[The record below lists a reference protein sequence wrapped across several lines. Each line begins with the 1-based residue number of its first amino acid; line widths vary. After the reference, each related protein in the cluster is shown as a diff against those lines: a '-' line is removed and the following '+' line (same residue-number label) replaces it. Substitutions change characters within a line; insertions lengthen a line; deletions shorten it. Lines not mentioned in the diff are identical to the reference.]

1 MLPTDGV
8 DTTLKS
14 VVNKYGLIQICLKDL
29 VLERFGESTWDTIRK
44 KAGVE
49 DKFVNFQQYDDDVT
63 YKLAEAA
70 ADLLG
75 VHTDSVYE
83 LFGVFWVTW
92 VMRIGYDKLIRTLG
106 KNLAE
111 FIGNL
116 DFMHTVYMKTMYPMM
131 DEPSFR
137 AETREDGTLTL
148 HYFSVRK
155 GLNGVV
161 SGVIKGVAR
170 IIFCERIEMEVIDY
184 KEEYHRGV
192 RKDHW
197 VFHVRFIE
205 FNLTPMG
212 LDGKISQ
219 EEWLSILVTEK
230 DSDVKDKIPDVTT
243 IKEQHETEQFVAHI
257 PDKIHVDPSTFCHA
271 FPYHVVF
278 DKNLV
283 IQHSGVKIQQFCPR
297 VTEEGASFEDFFS
310 VRHPNIA
317 LNVESL
323 RTFRTSIFIVDFRKE
338 ELNAKMQDK
347 PTISLRGQMLWME
360 VGQKMV
366 FLCSPRLTKLE
377 DLTERG
383 LHFSDI
389 APHDITRDLIL
400 FNQQR
405 IAEVELSKQLEQ
417 KKEELRV
424 LMKDLAEEKKKTD
437 TLLYSMLPREV
448 ANELREGRHVQA
460 GEFPQVTILF
470 SDVVHFTDMCSQCQP
485 IQIVHLLNAM
495 YTRFDRLTSACG
507 VYKVETIGDA
517 YMVVGGLPV
526 ETDAHAQRVARFGL
540 QQLNS
545 TNEVLSPITG
555 EAIQIRV
562 GIHTGPVVAGVVG
575 LKMPRYC
582 LFGDTVNTASR
593 MESTG
598 VPGKVHTSE
607 DVVRAVQSQNDK
619 FIFESRGDIEVK
631 GKGKMR
637 TYFLTGMHKDEGSDV
652 INLDHF
658 TDEDPPPYTQDP
670 SPTHVTTPP
679 PTTNKSTASMNDPR
693 GSTLVL
699 PPSPT
704 PMKCPVMAA
713 VTAAASSEGA
723 RETPQQTRE
732 IPSQARGNPTP
743 QPVQERPSK
752 ICTLL

>member
-1 MLPTDGV
+1 M
-8 DTTLKS
+8 
-14 VVNKYGLIQICLKDL
+14 YGLIQICLKDL

-44 KAGVE
+44 NAGVE

-63 YKLAEAA
+63 YRLAEAA
-70 ADLLG
+70 AKLLG
-75 VHTDSVYE
+75 VDTDTVYE

-92 VMRIGYDKLIRTLG
+92 TMRIGYDKLICTLG

-111 FIGNL
+111 FISNL

-131 DEPSFR
+131 EEPSFR
-137 AETREDGTLTL
+137 AETRQDGSLTL
-148 HYFSVRK
+148 HYFSVRH

-161 SGVIKGVAR
+161 SGVIKGVSR
-170 IIFCERIEMEVIDY
+170 IIFRERIDMDVIEY

-197 VFHVRFIE
+197 VFHVRFVE
-205 FNLTPMG
+205 FNLPAMG
-212 LDGKISQ
+212 VDGKVSQ
-219 EEWLSILVTEK
+219 EEWLSILVNEDKGKTSPTK
-230 DSDVKDKIPDVTT
+230 DQTPDILAEMDGHQDAEFSAKIPDKLL
-243 IKEQHETEQFVAHI
+243 I
-257 PDKIHVDPSTFCHA
+257 DPSTFIHS

-278 DKNLV
+278 DRHLV
-283 IQHSGVKIQQFCPR
+283 IQHCGVKVQQFCPR
-297 VTEEGASFEDFFS
+297 VTEEGAGLEDFLS
-310 VRHPNIA
+310 IRHPNIA
-317 LNVESL
+317 LTIENL
-323 RTFRTSIFIVDFRKE
+323 RSFRTSIFIVDFKKE
-338 ELNAKMQDK
+338 ELRSDMQDK
-347 PTISLRGQMLWME
+347 PTISLRGQMVWMDSE
-360 VGQKMV
+360 QKMV

-417 KKEELRV
+417 KKEELRL
-424 LMKDLAEEKKKTD
+424 LMRDLAEEKKKTD

-495 YTRFDRLTSACG
+495 YTRFDQLTNVCG

-540 QQLNS
+540 QQLKAS
-545 TNEVLSPITG
+545 CEVLSPING
-555 EAIQIRV
+555 EPIQIRI

-598 VPGKVHTSE
+598 MPGKVHTSE
-607 DVVRAVQSQNDK
+607 AVVRAVENKEDG
-619 FIFESRGDIEVK
+619 FIFSTRGDIEVK

-637 TYFLTGMHKDEGSDV
+637 TYFLCGLQKDEGDDV
-652 INLDHF
+652 INTERMIEESPPANVEASQTSEKSRASPHN
-658 TDEDPPPYTQDP
+658 EDI
-670 SPTHVTTPP
+670 
-679 PTTNKSTASMNDPR
+679 AR
-693 GSTLVL
+693 GSTVALG
-699 PPSPT
+699 PT
-704 PMKCPVMAA
+704 PLPTSHPTSCPMMGEAPA
-713 VTAAASSEGA
+713 CPAPAGPANA
-723 RETPQQTRE
+723 PRPL
-732 IPSQARGNPTP
+732 PDP
-743 QPVQERPSK
+743 PSK
-752 ICTLL
+752 ICVVL